1 MGEVKNNS
9 KQAVVI
15 MVGVLLALTVFG
27 SFVEI
32 ETAADESF
40 RYLRF

>member
-27 SFVEI
+27 SFMEI
-32 ETAADESF
+32 GTVADESF